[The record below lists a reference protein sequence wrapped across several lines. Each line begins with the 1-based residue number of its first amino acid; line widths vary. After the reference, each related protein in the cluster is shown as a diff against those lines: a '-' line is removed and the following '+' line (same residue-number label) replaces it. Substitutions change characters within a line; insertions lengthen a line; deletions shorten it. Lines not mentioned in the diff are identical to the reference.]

1 MAMKFTN
8 NATTTLLTGISD
20 TATSLT
26 VASSDGALF
35 PTLTGAD
42 YFYCTIA
49 DAYGNV
55 EIVKV
60 TARSSDTFTIVR
72 GQDGTTAAT
81 WTSGVGVELRV
92 IAASFDGLVRT
103 DAANTFTQTQTFSSD
118 IDVGGDATVAG
129 TLDVTSD
136 ATVGGTLDVTSD
148 TTVGGTLDVTGNT
161 TVDGT
166 LITTGR
172 VTNSTGTVSGPWTTA
187 TRPASPVD
195 GLSGF
200 NTDLDKF
207 ETWDATNN
215 AWVSGGGAT
224 GAGGDDVFYENGQTV
239 TANYTITT
247 NKNAMSTGPITINS
261 GITVT
266 VPTGSVW
273 VVL

>member
-26 VASSDGALF
+26 VANSTGALF
-35 PTLTGAD
+35 PTLSGSD

-92 IAASFDGLVRT
+92 IAASFDSVVRT
-103 DAANTFTQTQTFSSD
+103 NEANTFTQTQTFNGNIS
-118 IDVGGDATVAG
+118 VGGDVI
-129 TLDVTSD
+129 VTGD
-136 ATVGGTLDVTSD
+136 APITGDASVGGTLV
-148 TTVGGTLDVTGNT
+148 VTG
-161 TVDGT
+161 
-166 LITTGR
+166 R
-172 VTNSTGTVSGPWTTA
+172 ATNSVGTVSGPWTTA
-187 TRPASPVD
+187 GRPATPTD

-200 NTDLDKF
+200 NTDLNKL
-207 ETWDATNN
+207 ETWDATNS
-215 AWVSGGGAT
+215 AWVTSGGAT

-261 GITVT
+261 GISVT